1 MRVIGIDI
9 GGSSIKGGIVEFGQS
24 DKPFVVEKISLSNN
38 ERTFSEVKYN
48 VIEIIKRLRT
58 LDETITCVGISTTGS
73 VTENAVV
80 RNAGLFS
87 EYRNICWGEI
97 IAKEISSEIK
107 SWTINDGQAFTL
119 AEYELLNPKP
129 TSLANFVVGTGI
141 GGGLIFYDK
150 IWTGNTGTSGA
161 LGHIK
166 IADHSDVIC
175 SCRKQG
181 CVETFASAR
190 AIEFLWNKSGRNNTF
205 NDIAQLATSGDLA
218 ATKLI
223 TQAGKALGIG
233 IANVISIFEPE
244 VIIIGGGVI
253 TALED
258 NGNNIYFSEAV
269 KSAQENVFLRV
280 GKATQFIK
288 STNPLNG
295 GILGAAISVEKRGFL
310 F

>member
-9 GGSSIKGGIVEFGQS
+9 GGSSIKGGIVEFNEL
-24 DKPFVVEKISLSNN
+24 DNPVIVEKISLSNN
-38 ERTFSEVKYN
+38 ERTFNEVKYN

-58 LDETITCVGISTTGS
+58 LDETITRVGISTTGS
-73 VTENAVV
+73 VTKNALV

-87 EYRNICWGEI
+87 EYRNICWDEI
-97 IAKEISSEIK
+97 IAKEISPEIK

-129 TSLANFVVGTGI
+129 ISLANFFVGTGI
-141 GGGLIFYDK
+141 GGGLILYDK

-161 LGHIK
+161 FGHIK

-181 CVETFASAR
+181 CVEAFASAR

-205 NDIAQLATSGDLA
+205 NDIAKLATSGNLA
-218 ATKLI
+218 AINLI
-223 TQAGKALGIG
+223 MQAGKALGIG

-244 VIIIGGGVI
+244 VIVIGGGVI
-253 TALED
+253 TALEN
-258 NGNNIYFSEAV
+258 NGSNIYFSEAV
-269 KSAQENVFLRV
+269 KSAQGNVFLRV
-280 GKATQFIK
+280 GKETQFIK